1 MLHRRAAL
9 TGLGT
14 LALSDFALAADK
26 KKPAPSGPP
35 LAPLFAGGPLAGN
48 LLAAEF
54 KVPNPHIVWPKRARL
69 VSPEGKSTTIE
80 AYRGKLLL
88 VALWAEWCTPCLT
101 ELPGIAYHARKSNN
115 DRFAI
120 VPILTASQN
129 FETPREAAPF
139 LEKIGAM
146 GLPTLADGSNDGDE
160 LARTLAQDPE
170 YPSARGALPCMLI
183 VDPAGEIRGRAI
195 GGQLV
200 TTQDLNQ
207 KYNLWSTSVSVEF
220 IAALATGQLG

>member
-9 TGLGT
+9 SGLGAF
-14 LALSDFALAADK
+14 ALSGSALAADT
-26 KKPAPSGPP
+26 KKPEPSGPP
-35 LAPLFAGGPLAGN
+35 LTPLFTSGPLAGN
-48 LLAAEF
+48 LLAAKF
-54 KVPNPHIVWPKRARL
+54 NVPNPHLVWPKKSRL
-69 VSPEGKSTTIE
+69 VGPEGKSTTID

-120 VPILTASQN
+120 VPILTASHA
-129 FETPREAAPF
+129 FETPRQAAPF
-139 LEKIGAM
+139 LEKIGAKD
-146 GLPTLADGSNDGDE
+146 LPTLADGSNDGDN
-160 LARTLAQDPE
+160 LALTLAEDPR
-170 YPSARGALPCMLI
+170 YPSARGSLPCMLI

-195 GGQLV
+195 GGELV
-200 TTQDLNQ
+200 TTQDMNQ